1 MNKRMKKVVAIV
13 CFFAQ
18 LLTLAPNMAVPVTA
32 AEKTSEKTKE
42 ETDYRFEG
50 DTFEVAFHVD
60 GKWNNGYNANITI
73 TNTGEETIQDWALLY
88 VFEDEIQNLWNG
100 KQIENKYEVTMIKN
114 AEWNQD
120 IEPGKS
126 VSFGFTAGYKDSVH
140 IPKSYSLSTCRKK
153 VSKDDYKIVYKTNSD
168 WKSGYS
174 ASMGI
179 QNLTDET
186 IEDWDLQFD
195 FSRNIDSIWN
205 ASIRNQTGDTYF
217 LNNSG
222 YNQNIQAKGE
232 TYLGFNGTPGDIE
245 NNPDNFVLHK
255 YSTEIDPELDS
266 DGDRLPNLY
275 ELKVGTNAYR
285 KDTDGDGL
293 DDFMEI
299 FELALD
305 PTLVDT
311 DGNGVKDGDE
321 DTDEDG
327 LTNLQ
332 EIVLGTEPADYDTD
346 GDGLCDGE
354 EVNQYKTN
362 PLVKD
367 TDGDT
372 LSDYDDVR
380 LGFSP
385 LKPDTDE
392 NGITDDK
399 EKVRQHLSE
408 NIEEDVNDGEVTAV
422 SVDIGLTGNI
432 EENTEIENVYGED
445 MMSSELAGLVGVP
458 VSITTEGA
466 FDTATI
472 TFHYDPA
479 KLGDNSEDDLAVMW
493 YDEANGEYVSYEDET
508 VIDKQ
513 NHTVSYT
520 TTHFSTYMVFNRKKW
535 QKAWENEIN
544 YYKES
549 GQEHYS
555 DIVFAVDASGS
566 MKGPE
571 IKHARNAINSII
583 DSKRGKDRGCIVSF
597 SKTAEVL
604 TNFTKSQEKLRKGVS
619 DIKPDGATNVDKGL
633 LKAIRQ
639 YTKDSYK
646 DVGNK
651 KYILLICDGDMEYNA
666 DIVNLAKQ
674 HKIAIITVLIG
685 TENESA
691 LKKMSKQTG
700 GKFYSVDKAG
710 SIANLLF
717 KLQTNILGEID
728 TKDSDGDG
736 LYDVFEEKGMMCP
749 NGKIIKT
756 NPYSPDSD
764 FDGVRD
770 YEEMGGAKSFANGKF
785 KKKMKLRLFPT
796 KEMVEIH
803 YFAWKSNPKNSDT
816 DGDGY
821 KDNEDK
827 RPMISDVKVY
837 ELKDFVPVMHTVKD
851 KKENYVLTKSYGGDQ
866 EWMQYDGKKYSSKG
880 CGLIAN
886 TNVVLHWLRE
896 HNKNNIC
903 FRDKQA
909 IQREVMYK
917 SEYLEF
923 ARLMAKYTYV
933 GGTLGSLGHHI
944 RDGLREFS
952 ITYDMPLKTY
962 EVRSV
967 FMKNPKEI
975 LQKLLRKRL
984 KNKYASILGIGA
996 PLVAY
1001 FPGGKDVDKDNK
1013 LKMYRSTQAYVKFE
1027 EANKLYDHFVT
1038 VTGMVINKQEKN
1050 TKLIVSSWGKKFFV
1064 DLDECYKYANNYGDH
1079 ITCDLIVYYPR
1090 NKS

>member
-1 MNKRMKKVVAIV
+1 MKRIIAII

-18 LLTLAPNMAVPVTA
+18 MVTLPGMPAVSAAA
-32 AEKTSEKTKE
+32 AEDGTKKAKE

-60 GKWNNGYNANITI
+60 GKWNHGYNASVMI
-73 TNTGEETIQDWALLY
+73 TNTGSETIQDWALLY

-126 VSFGFTAGYKDSVH
+126 VSFGFTAGYKDTVH

-153 VSKDDYKIVYKTNSD
+153 VPRDDYKIIYKTNSD

-179 QNLTDET
+179 RNLTDKT

-195 FSRNIDSIWN
+195 FTHGINSIWN
-205 ASIRNQTGDTYF
+205 ASIRNHKGDTF
-217 LNNSG
+217 CLNNSG
-222 YNQNIQAKGE
+222 YNQNIPAKE
-232 TYLGFNGTPGDIE
+232 EIYFGFNGTPGDIE
-245 NNPDNFVLHK
+245 KNPDNFVLHK

-266 DGDRLPNLY
+266 DGDQLPNLY
-275 ELKVGTNAYR
+275 ELKAGTNAYR
-285 KDTDGDGL
+285 KDTDGDG
-293 DDFMEI
+293 
-299 FELALD
+299 
-305 PTLVDT
+305 
-311 DGNGVKDGDE
+311 VKDG
-321 DTDEDG
+321 
-327 LTNLQ
+327 
-332 EIVLGTEPADYDTD
+332 
-346 GDGLCDGE
+346 
-354 EVNQYKTN
+354 
-362 PLVKD
+362 
-367 TDGDT
+367 
-372 LSDYDDVR
+372 
-380 LGFSP
+380 
-385 LKPDTDE
+385 
-392 NGITDDK
+392 
-399 EKVRQHLSE
+399 
-408 NIEEDVNDGEVTAV
+408 EEDVNDGVVTAV

-479 KLGDNSEDDLAVMW
+479 KLGDNSEDDLAIMW
-493 YDEANGEYVSYEDET
+493 YDEANEEYVSYEDET

-513 NHTVSYT
+513 NHTVSCT
-520 TTHFSTYMVFNRKKW
+520 TTHFSTYLIFNRKEW
-535 QKAWENEIN
+535 QRAWENEIN
-544 YYKES
+544 YYKDS

-566 MKGPE
+566 MRGPE
-571 IKHARNAINSII
+571 IKHAREAINSII
-583 DSKRGKDRGCIVSF
+583 NSKRGKDRGSIVSF

-633 LKAIRQ
+633 LRAIKQ
-639 YTKDSYK
+639 YTKDSYN

-1013 LKMYRSTQAYVKFE
+1013 MKMYRSTQAYVKFE

-1038 VTGMVINKQEKN
+1038 VTGMVINKQEKS
-1050 TKLIVSSWGKKFFV
+1050 TKLIVSSWGGKYFV

>member
-1 MNKRMKKVVAIV
+1 M
-13 CFFAQ
+13 
-18 LLTLAPNMAVPVTA
+18 
-32 AEKTSEKTKE
+32 
-42 ETDYRFEG
+42 
-50 DTFEVAFHVD
+50 TFCPWYHH
-60 GKWNNGYNANITI
+60 NANITI
-73 TNTGEETIQDWALLY
+73 TNTGEEAIQDWALLY

-232 TYLGFNGTPGDIE
+232 TYLGFNGTPGNIE
-245 NNPDNFVLHK
+245 QEPNHFVLHK

-275 ELKVGTNAYR
+275 ELKAGTNAYR

-332 EIVLGTEPADYDTD
+332 EIGLGTEPADYDTD

-408 NIEEDVNDGEVTAV
+408 NIEEDVNDGAVTAV

-458 VSITTEGA
+458 VSITTEGD

-479 KLGDNSEDDLAVMW
+479 KLGDNSEDDLAIMW

-619 DIKPDGATNVDKGL
+619 DIKPDGATDVDKGL

-691 LKKMSKQTG
+691 LKKMSRQTG

-717 KLQTNILGEID
+717 QLQTNILGEID
-728 TKDSDGDG
+728 TKDSDKDG
-736 LYDVFEEKGMMCP
+736 LYDVFEEQGMMCP

-756 NPYSPDSD
+756 DPNNWDSD
-764 FDGVRD
+764 GDNLGDFV
-770 YEEMGGAKSFANGKF
+770 EMGGEKSFANGKF

-803 YFAWKSNPKNSDT
+803 YFAWKSNPTKEDT

-821 KDNEDK
+821 IDKDDK
-827 RPMISDVKVY
+827 RPFHSDVKVY
-837 ELKDFVPVMHTVKD
+837 ELKDFVPVMHIGTEGDEKD
-851 KKENYVLTKSYGGDQ
+851 KLVKSYGGAQ
-866 EWMQYDGKKYSSKG
+866 KWMQYDSSVYSNKG

-886 TNVVLHWLRE
+886 TNVALHWLRK
-896 HNKNNIC
+896 HDKNNIN
-903 FRDKQA
+903 FGDKEA
-909 IQREVMYK
+909 VQRKVMYK

-923 ARLMAKYTYV
+923 AHLMAEVTHV
-933 GGTLGSLGHHI
+933 DGVLGSLGPHI
-944 RDGLREFS
+944 RNGLKAFS
-952 ITYDMPLKTY
+952 QKYYMRLWANEIG
-962 EVRSV
+962 SV
-967 FMKNPKEI
+967 FKKNDSKG
-975 LQKLLRKRL
+975 LQKLLKKRL
-984 KNKYASILGIGA
+984 KKKYASILGIGA
-996 PLVAY
+996 PWGAY
-1001 FPGGKDVDKDNK
+1001 FPGGEDVDDKNQIMMYTSEGDSYVELKKTKD
-1013 LKMYRSTQAYVKFE
+1013 KF
-1027 EANKLYDHFVT
+1027 YDHFVT
-1038 VTGMVINKQEKN
+1038 VTGLVINNQVN
-1050 TKLIVSSWGKKFFV
+1050 HVYLIVSSWGKRYFV
-1064 DLDECYKYANNYGDH
+1064 GLDECYQYVNNYGSH
-1079 ITCDLIVYYPR
+1079 GTCDLIVYYPEE
-1090 NKS
+1090 

>member
-1 MNKRMKKVVAIV
+1 MV
-13 CFFAQ
+13 
-18 LLTLAPNMAVPVTA
+18 TLPGMPAVSAAA
-32 AEKTSEKTKE
+32 AEDGTKKAKE

-60 GKWNNGYNANITI
+60 GKWNHGYNASVMI
-73 TNTGEETIQDWALLY
+73 TNTGSETIQDWALLY

-126 VSFGFTAGYKDSVH
+126 VSFGFTAGYKDTVH

-153 VSKDDYKIVYKTNSD
+153 VPRDDYKIIYKTNSD

-179 QNLTDET
+179 RNLTDKT

-195 FSRNIDSIWN
+195 FTHGINSIWN
-205 ASIRNQTGDTYF
+205 ASIRNHKGDTF
-217 LNNSG
+217 CLNNSG
-222 YNQNIQAKGE
+222 YNQNIPAKE
-232 TYLGFNGTPGDIE
+232 EIYFGFNGTPGDIE
-245 NNPDNFVLHK
+245 KNPDNFVLHK

-266 DGDRLPNLY
+266 DGDQLPNLY
-275 ELKVGTNAYR
+275 ELKAGTNAYR
-285 KDTDGDGL
+285 KDTDGDG
-293 DDFMEI
+293 
-299 FELALD
+299 
-305 PTLVDT
+305 
-311 DGNGVKDGDE
+311 VKDG
-321 DTDEDG
+321 
-327 LTNLQ
+327 
-332 EIVLGTEPADYDTD
+332 
-346 GDGLCDGE
+346 
-354 EVNQYKTN
+354 
-362 PLVKD
+362 
-367 TDGDT
+367 
-372 LSDYDDVR
+372 
-380 LGFSP
+380 
-385 LKPDTDE
+385 
-392 NGITDDK
+392 
-399 EKVRQHLSE
+399 
-408 NIEEDVNDGEVTAV
+408 EEDVNDGVVTAV

-445 MMSSELAGLVGVP
+445 MMLSELAGLVGVP

-479 KLGDNSEDDLAVMW
+479 KLGDNSEDDLAIMW
-493 YDEANGEYVSYEDET
+493 YDEANEEYVSYEDET

-513 NHTVSYT
+513 NHTVSCT
-520 TTHFSTYMVFNRKKW
+520 TTHFSTYLIFNRKEW
-535 QKAWENEIN
+535 QRAWENEIN
-544 YYKES
+544 YYKDS

-566 MKGPE
+566 MRGPE
-571 IKHARNAINSII
+571 IKHAREAINSII
-583 DSKRGKDRGCIVSF
+583 NSKRGKDRGSIVSF

-633 LKAIRQ
+633 LRAIKQ
-639 YTKDSYK
+639 YTKDSYN

-1013 LKMYRSTQAYVKFE
+1013 MKMYRSTQAYVKFE

-1038 VTGMVINKQEKN
+1038 VTGMVINKQEKS
-1050 TKLIVSSWGKKFFV
+1050 TKLIVSSWGGKYFV